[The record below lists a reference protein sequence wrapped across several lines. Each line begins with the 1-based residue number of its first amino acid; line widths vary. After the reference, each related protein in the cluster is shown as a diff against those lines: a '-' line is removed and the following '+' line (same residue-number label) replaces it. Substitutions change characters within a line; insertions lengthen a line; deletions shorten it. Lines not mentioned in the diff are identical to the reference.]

1 MKGNIGENTKFKKK
15 IKVVFFFNNMRGFE
29 TVKFFSK
36 KKNFEISRI
45 YLAKKNLN
53 MKIISNLKKFPIE
66 IIQNLKKP
74 DIFKYIRKNKI
85 DFNLI
90 CGFPYIFD
98 NKLIN
103 SPKYK
108 TINMHAGRLPHYRGG
123 SPLNWQ
129 IINGEKFIYLSLLD
143 INKNLDT
150 GEIILEKK
158 FRLKNSYDIKKV
170 HNIANNLFPKMAF
183 QALSKIIKNSNL
195 KFKKQ
200 NNIHAKY
207 FYQRKESDG
216 KIIWNNKAK
225 KIYNLIR
232 AITLPYPC
240 AFTFDNKKNKIK
252 ILKAKLTNFKLK
264 KGEKIGKI
272 IFTKKKIFVN
282 CLDKK
287 IELIKTSP
295 KIKNSK
301 YLN

>member
-1 MKGNIGENTKFKKK
+1 
-15 IKVVFFFNNMRGFE
+15 
-29 TVKFFSK
+29 
-36 KKNFEISRI
+36 
-45 YLAKKNLN
+45 

-66 IIQNLKKP
+66 IIKNLKKP
-74 DIFKYIRKNKI
+74 NILKFIKKNKI

-90 CGFPYIFD
+90 CGFPYLFD

-108 TINMHAGRLPHYRGG
+108 TVNMHAGRLPHYRGG

-129 IINGEKFIYLSLLD
+129 IINGEKFIYLSLIN
-143 INKNLDT
+143 INKNLDS

-170 HNIANNLFPKMAF
+170 HSIANNLFPKMAF
-183 QALSKIIKNSNL
+183 KALNKIIKNSNL

-200 NNIHAKY
+200 NNIYAKY
-207 FYQRKESDG
+207 FKQRKESDG
-216 KIIWNNKAK
+216 KIIWNKKAK

-240 AFTFDNKKNKIK
+240 AFTFDDKKNKIK
-252 ILKAKLTNFKLK
+252 ILKSKLTNLKLK
-264 KGEKIGKI
+264 KDEKIGKI
-272 IFTKKKIFVN
+272 FFKRNKIFVN

-287 IELIKTSP
+287 IELVKTSP
-295 KIKNSK
+295 KIKKSK
-301 YLN
+301 YFN